1 MHCRETKHGANRDGD
16 EKLLSELEERQP
28 VSDASAEDVSDE
40 LVQEGPYWWFP
51 NGCAVHDCSSKGR
64 HKGAS

>member
-1 MHCRETKHGANRDGD
+1 MDKRLRWNGTELPPNLVHGDMHCRETKHGANRDGD

-40 LVQEGPYWWFP
+40 LVQEGPYW
-51 NGCAVHDCSSKGR
+51 
-64 HKGAS
+64 